1 MWSWKS
7 FLLFS
12 SFIQCLTFIGA
23 WEPVC
28 KAVPGTPSW
37 PSLDKWKALNSSID
51 GRLLQPSPP
60 GAVCHSDQPTYNA
73 DACTIVTQGWT
84 NIDFEATIPN
94 SIAWDN
100 WNNDSCLP
108 YPGTPCSGEGYPVYV
123 INATSKEDVKAGV
136 DFARKNNVRLI
147 VKGSGHDY
155 LGRYARLIDRLT
167 WVTDT
172 LSDPAHLT
180 LYLFGHG
187 T

>member
-1 MWSWKS
+1 
-7 FLLFS
+7 
-12 SFIQCLTFIGA
+12 
-23 WEPVC
+23 
-28 KAVPGTPSW
+28 
-37 PSLDKWKALNSSID
+37 
-51 GRLLQPSPP
+51 LLQPSPP

-73 DACTIVTQGWT
+73 DACAVITQGWT

-136 DFARKNNVRLI
+136 DFARENNVRLI

-167 WVTDT
+167 CVTDT

>member
-1 MWSWKS
+1 MCSWKS
-7 FLLFS
+7 FLLLS
-12 SFIQCLTFIGA
+12 SFIQYLTFVVA
-23 WEPVC
+23 WEPAC
-28 KAVPGTPSW
+28 KAVPGTSSW

-51 GRLLQPSPP
+51 GRLLRPSPP
-60 GAVCHSDQPTYNA
+60 GAVCHSDQPTYNT
-73 DACTIVTQGWT
+73 DACTVVTQGWT

-136 DFARKNNVRLI
+136 DFARENNVRLI

-155 LGRYARLIDRLT
+155 LGRYVRLIDL
-167 WVTDT
+167 
-172 LSDPAHLT
+172 
-180 LYLFGHG
+180 
-187 T
+187 